1 MLNLS
6 NLLNVKDYYTNF
18 TNNLTNNYSS
28 SMGNVKEYFLQMYR
42 SRLIIFLVIGIIVS
56 FVFFSILSFLFKTP
70 FIILVGL
77 GLGYGMYRIYN
88 NYNNNTSNSESFKNR
103 YY

>member
-6 NLLNVKDYYTNF
+6 NLLNVKDYYTNL
-18 TNNLTNNYSS
+18 TNNLTNNYSTS
-28 SMGNVKEYFLQMYR
+28 LGGIKEYCLQMYK
-42 SRLIIFLVIGIIVS
+42 SKLIIFLVMGIIIS
-56 FVFFSILSFLFKTP
+56 FIFFSILSFLFKTP

-77 GLGYGMYRIYN
+77 GIGYGMYKIYN
-88 NYNNNTSNSESFKNR
+88 NYSNDNNNSESFINR

>member
-18 TNNLTNNYSS
+18 TNTLTNNYSS
-28 SMGNVKEYFLQMYR
+28 SIGSIKEYCLQMYR
-42 SRLIIFLVIGIIVS
+42 SKLIIFLVVGIIIS
-56 FVFFSILSFLFKTP
+56 FIFFSILSFLFKTP
-70 FIILVGL
+70 FIIMVGL
-77 GLGYGMYRIYN
+77 GLGYGMYKIYN
-88 NYNNNTSNSESFKNR
+88 NYNNSNSESFRNR